1 MLKNFGNIP
10 ILWFILSLNAAT
22 TFSQTEV
29 KPVYKLL
36 DSAIH
41 IQNTDL
47 ANGTEYIDQHII
59 KSNHHKY
66 FQTQKYLNGNV
77 LYDDQ
82 PYYDLDLQYN
92 IYDDLLLVRIPTTGG
107 ATTINLHK
115 SKVKA
120 FNIENHSFISL
131 SASPDEKPQFY
142 EILLDSD
149 DILLLKK
156 HHKKLKKHLDQN
168 FAYFE
173 FKEDSPE
180 YFVSIE
186 NTLSKIDSRRSIR
199 KLFPNKEEQI
209 ENFYRNNSRRQKSDQ
224 DEFLTALF
232 QNLAPST
239 SKLNLN

>member
-1 MLKNFGNIP
+1 MLKIFGNIP
-10 ILWFILSLNAAT
+10 ILVLIFFLHAAT
-22 TFSQTEV
+22 AFSQSEV
-29 KPVYKLL
+29 KPVYELL

-59 KSNHHKY
+59 KSNNHKY
-66 FQTQKYLNGNV
+66 FQTQKFLNGNI
-77 LYDDQ
+77 LYDGQ
-82 PYYDLDLQYN
+82 PYFNLDLQYN

-115 SKVKA
+115 LKVKV
-120 FNIENHSFISL
+120 FSIDNHNFIGL
-131 SASPDEKPQFY
+131 RANPNEKSQFY
-142 EILLDSD
+142 EVLLDSG

-180 YFVSIE
+180 YFVFIE

-224 DEFLTALF
+224 DEFITALF
-232 QNLAPST
+232 QNIAPST
-239 SKLNLN
+239 SK